1 VRRSR
6 VNAFGLSKKLQQ
18 VLLSAV

>member
-1 VRRSR
+1 